1 MNTTG
6 KRIIQKTLAIAI
18 ILIMTMADLCF
29 VGASLVSYA
38 VDVAET
44 SNKNVEF
51 KAYFLNGNES
61 LETTATTDK
70 KDLQI
75 AIELGVKKDGYLTN
89 AKVELEEN
97 SSFKFKTDTKSDYI
111 SNIDE
116 KSITFK
122 QINEGE
128 SIKVE
133 AGIEFAS
140 KQEFDLDYLNKVST
154 INMSAT
160 YVNSKNS
167 NTQVTGKAD
176 LQINWVSPDN
186 IKSILSSNVLTN
198 SVYNEDGTNKRIVQ
212 LLVSSKVENNSYP
225 VKNTNIEINIPGE
238 PETVTVHKRTT
249 AATNGDRI
257 FNTDNY
263 TYANGN
269 LSINVQNGQDNKIAW
284 QKNADDVYIVTA
296 KYAETAEVTN
306 SKVAINTTITTYDNK
321 VLTQNAEANI
331 EDNKEAFVSISELET
346 QNEIAKGKIYAR
358 EDKEYTTKSEVY
370 IDYASML
377 QKIEIIEQKVKAIKD
392 KEEKEISVN
401 YKNIIFNKSNITNLF
416 GETWSISIKDQDNNI
431 KTITNE
437 TETDENGNILV
448 ECENGANVLNIE
460 TSKPLNNGTLKYET
474 TKVIV
479 KTNYSRNEIKEL
491 TKIKDSNKVI
501 YTKDV
506 EDINQSE
513 SSATINLKETESKAS
528 LFVEPLTL
536 TTSTEQELHIKAVL
550 ETNNEYRD
558 LYKNPIVKIKLP
570 KQINKI
576 SAECSLMY
584 GNGLNLE
591 KGNFSINEEN
601 GQEVITIKL
610 TGEQKEYSNDLPTLI
625 ITAKVELNKFSTNSI
640 ENLSMTY
647 TNENA
652 TSYVNKGEEKVNINI
667 VSENSMILTNN
678 IEEYNVTSFGKEND
692 KEVALESNAVAKTA
706 TVKMQLVNN
715 EETDIS
721 NIAIFGKIAN
731 IDGRVERT
739 SKIRTNIEGAK
750 VYYTTVEN
758 PTNSISKTEN
768 NWTEESSKDAK
779 YFLVVINS
787 LENAKKIN
795 LSYDINIG
803 EKLPYNLTG
812 EAYYKVSYTNN
823 MTNTKKEAESTKLIL
838 TTGKVAELKET
849 ITAKVQGAE
858 IKAGD
863 EVKAGEIIEYTAVIS
878 NSGKEKADNLTVTAT
893 IPENTTLIEVNPKYP
908 GFDEKADVYTYT
920 ENYYIEK
927 QDKQLVRSN
936 LSVAENQDIV
946 LNILVKVNEN
956 LSETVTGKLQI
967 STVDAKNNTLTEEF
981 ANKFSPSQLV
991 LSITPIA
998 RTANSELEY
1007 GFACNYVAE
1016 VKNLTNKELKNVK
1029 ITLNKNELISING
1042 ITYHSGETTEEVASK
1057 ETFVIKSILPNDK
1070 AEIKIE
1076 ASTTNKVEKVDVAS
1090 ISLKAEDDNGNT
1102 YRSNVISEKV
1112 IAEKLD
1118 INMTTQATSNNSDK
1132 TVKENDVITYT
1143 AKIKNTGKID
1153 VENINVETK
1162 FSDYLELE
1170 SIKINNSDYS
1180 QYEID
1185 SDTEETEE
1193 YSLIK
1198 IGNLSLK
1205 VGEESTIEIKGKV
1218 AENLPDDKSILKIV
1232 NKFSVYQDT
1241 LLLCETDENEYNIKL
1256 ETEENNDNNNGN
1268 NNEGN
1273 NNNSNNNNENK
1284 NDNEN
1289 KGNNGNNQNNNLYE
1303 ISGIVWEDSNNNG
1316 SRDSEEKLLEGIKV
1330 YAIDVTTNKIVTN
1343 NQQEIITNTNN
1354 EGKYTLTN
1362 LAKGKYIVAFE
1373 YDTDKYMV
1381 TTYKAEGIN
1390 DSLNSDAVKASRTVN
1405 GEEKTAAYTD
1415 SIDLTENK
1423 ANIDLGLAEAKVFSL
1438 SVEKSISK
1446 IIVTNKQGAK
1456 TYNFDDTN
1464 LAKVEIAAKDL
1475 SGSNVVIEYKI
1486 KVKNTGEVAGYA
1498 RSIVDYIPASLTF
1511 NSGLNNDWYKKGK
1524 NVYTSSLAD
1533 TKIEPGETKEV
1544 TLTLTKK
1551 MTESNTGLTNNKA
1564 EIDSSYNNLGIE
1576 NTATKANN
1584 KNSSSKS
1591 VANAENS
1598 ADAIIGVKTG
1608 SAVSYVALTL
1618 TIIIAICGLAYLVN
1632 KKLLLEKIEI

>member
-6 KRIIQKTLAIAI
+6 KRIIQKILAIAI

-29 VGASLVSYA
+29 LGASLVSYA

-70 KDLQI
+70 KDLKI
-75 AIELGVKKDGYLTN
+75 AIELGVKKDGYLSN
-89 AKVELEEN
+89 AKVELEDN

-111 SNIDE
+111 TNIDE

-128 SIKVE
+128 AVKVE
-133 AGIEFAS
+133 AGIEFTS
-140 KQEFDLDYLNKVST
+140 KQEFDLDYLNKIST
-154 INMSAT
+154 MNLSAT
-160 YVNSKNS
+160 YVNSKNN

-186 IKSILSSNVLTN
+186 IKSVLSSNVLTN

-212 LLVSSKVENNSYP
+212 LLISSKVENNSYP
-225 VKNTNIEINIPGE
+225 VKNTNIELNIPGE

-249 AATNGDRI
+249 AATNGDRN

-263 TYANGN
+263 TYINGN

-284 QKNADDVYIVTA
+284 QKNVEDVYIVTA

-306 SKVAINTTITTYDNK
+306 SKVTINSKITTYDNK
-321 VLTQNAEANI
+321 VLTQNAETNI
-331 EDNKEAFVSISELET
+331 EDNKEAFVSISEIET
-346 QNEIAKGKIYAR
+346 QNEIAKGKIYVG

-377 QKIEIIEQKVKAIKD
+377 QKIEIKEQEVKAIKE

-401 YKNIIFNKSNITNLF
+401 YKNITFNKSNISSLF
-416 GETWSISIKDQDNNI
+416 GETWSISIKDQANNI

-448 ECENGANVLNIE
+448 ECENGANALNIE
-460 TSKPLNNGTLKYET
+460 TSKPVNNGTLRYT
-474 TKVIV
+474 ITKTIV

-491 TKIKDSNKVI
+491 TKIKDSNKVTYI
-501 YTKDV
+501 KNDENT
-506 EDINQSE
+506 NQSE

-528 LFVEPLTL
+528 LSVEPLTL
-536 TTSTEQELHIKAVL
+536 TTSAEQELHIKAVL

-558 LYKNPIVKIKLP
+558 LYKNPIIKIKLP

-610 TGEQKEYSNDLPTLI
+610 TGEQKEYSNNLPTLI
-625 ITAKVELNKFSTNSI
+625 ITAKVELDKFSTNSI

-652 TSYVNKGEEKVNINI
+652 TSYVNNGEEKVSINI
-667 VSENSMILTNN
+667 VSENSIILTNN
-678 IEEYNVTSFGKEND
+678 IEEYNVTSLGKEND
-692 KEVALESNAVAKTA
+692 KEVALESNAAAKAA
-706 TVKMQLVNN
+706 TVKMQIVNN
-715 EETDIS
+715 EESDIS
-721 NIAIFGKIAN
+721 NIAILGKIAN

-779 YFLVVINS
+779 YFLVVISS
-787 LENAKKIN
+787 LENAKRIN

-858 IKAGD
+858 IKTGD

-878 NSGKEKADNLTVTAT
+878 NSGKEKAENVTVTAT

-908 GFDEKADVYTYT
+908 GYDEKADVYTYT
-920 ENYYIEK
+920 EKYYIEK
-927 QDKQLVRSN
+927 QDKQLVKSN

-967 STVDAKNNTLTEEF
+967 STVDDKNNTLTEEF
-981 ANKFSPSQLV
+981 ANKFSPSQLM

-998 RTANSELEY
+998 RTANAELEY

-1029 ITLNKNELISING
+1029 ITVNKNELISING
-1042 ITYHSGETTEEVASK
+1042 ITYHSGETTEEVNSK
-1057 ETFVIKSILPNDK
+1057 DTFVIKSILPNDK

-1076 ASTTNKVEKVDVAS
+1076 ASTTNKIEKVDVAN
-1090 ISLKAEDDNGNT
+1090 ISLNAEDSNGNI
-1102 YRSNVISEKV
+1102 YRSNIISEKV

-1132 TVKENDVITYT
+1132 TVKENDVVTYT

-1170 SIKINNSDYS
+1170 SVKINNKDYS

-1185 SDTEETEE
+1185 SDTEDTEE
-1193 YSLIK
+1193 YSIIK

-1218 AENLPDDKSILKIV
+1218 SDNLPDNKSVLKVV
-1232 NKFSVYQDT
+1232 NKFSVYQDA
-1241 LLLCETDENEYNIKL
+1241 LLLCETDENEYNIKV
-1256 ETEENNDNNNGN
+1256 ETEENSDNNNSDN
-1268 NNEGN
+1268 NDGN
-1273 NNNSNNNNENK
+1273 NNNINNNNENK
-1284 NDNEN
+1284 NDNV
-1289 KGNNGNNQNNNLYE
+1289 NNQNNNSYE

-1316 SRDSEEKLLEGIKV
+1316 SKESEEKLLEGIKV
-1330 YAIDVTTNKIVTN
+1330 YAIDVTTNKIATN
-1343 NQQEIITNTNN
+1343 NQQEIVTNTNN

-1373 YDTDKYMV
+1373 YNTDKYMV
-1381 TTYKAEGIN
+1381 TTYQAEGI
-1390 DSLNSDAVKASRTVN
+1390 DSSLNSDAVKASRIVN

-1446 IIVTNKQGAK
+1446 IIVTNKQGSK

-1486 KVKNTGEVAGYA
+1486 KVKNTGEIAGYA
-1498 RSIVDYIPASLTF
+1498 KSIVDYIPSSLTF

-1524 NVYTSSLAD
+1524 NIYTSSLAN

-1576 NTATKANN
+1576 NTAIKANN
-1584 KNSSSKS
+1584 NNSSSKS